1 MHNEEGRVAG
11 TAMVKRLVGW
21 GRRGVAEDPQY
32 YRERAAAVRKLA
44 KTAPNAKAAAV
55 YAELAKR
62 YEALARQARTP
73 A

>member
-1 MHNEEGRVAG
+1 M
-11 TAMVKRLVGW
+11 
-21 GRRGVAEDPQY
+21 AEDPQY